1 MVLKRLIMNYFLL
14 QSLDTYLLDN
24 KEIAELYED
33 MLRVSNVVV
42 SVINE
47 SL

>member
-14 QSLDTYLLDN
+14 QSLDTCLLDN